1 MHSILDSSP
10 DSSGWIKRHPV
21 PSYFVLTFG
30 ISWAGALFVVAPSLL
45 HKTSISQL
53 AGLLIFPAMLL
64 GPFVSGLVMAGIT
77 NGRAGIRGVFAKMNP
92 ARVELR
98 WYSVLLLPPALVLW
112 VLGLFKHFVAPK
124 FAPNHFWLG
133 VAFGIPAGLLEEIGW
148 TGFALPA
155 MRRAGMR
162 MFSAAFL
169 LGILWGLWHLP
180 AINYLGASAPHGHYW
195 FLFFVAFS
203 FAMTAMRAL
212 IVWLYENTRTV
223 LLAQLMHISSTGSL
237 VVFSPPLSS
246 IRESLWYFAYGGGL
260 WLVVAAIFF
269 SQKTGRDQNLP
280 SSADG
285 P

>member
-1 MHSILDSSP
+1 
-10 DSSGWIKRHPV
+10 
-21 PSYFVLTFG
+21 
-30 ISWAGALFVVAPSLL
+30 
-45 HKTSISQL
+45 
-53 AGLLIFPAMLL
+53 MLL
-64 GPFVSGLVMAGIT
+64 GPVVSGCVMAGVT
-77 NGRAGIRGVFAKMNP
+77 NGREGVREIFRKMGP

-98 WYSVLLLPPALVLW
+98 WYAVLLLPPALVLS
-112 VLGLFKHFVAPK
+112 VLSLLRHFMAPE

-162 MFSAAFL
+162 AFPAAFL

-180 AINYLGASAPHGHYW
+180 AINYLGASAPHGHDW
-195 FLFFVAFS
+195 PLFFIAFA
-203 FAMTAMRAL
+203 FAMTAMRAI
-212 IVWLYENTRTV
+212 IVWLYENTRSV
-223 LLAQLMHISSTGSL
+223 LLAQLMHMSSTGAL

-246 IRESLWYFAYGGGL
+246 IRESLWYFLYGGAL
-260 WLVVAAIFF
+260 WLVVAVIFLN
-269 SQKTGRDQNLP
+269 QKSGRDQNLP